1 MKTQNNDC
9 RARAKDVSR
18 SSTHTDELISNR
30 KAKQTVVALEVADH
44 QLSAVTHSPFRAAF
58 DLRGDQQRRAYR
70 ESASGARATPDRRS
84 TTTSPTATL
93 IANRAP
99 QGLGKIMANLE
110 ALAKVDAELGHK
122 ARVQLEGQLKERG
135 AELPPIRSI
144 RLFEIDSDIGAAI
157 MPEAIELATAGLR
170 RVGIEPV
177 FVIDDDLDEI
187 GLESDQISETY
198 RQHHEAK
205 GLPEWSWVGVVGRLY
220 AGNRGWATMGKDL
233 ATISSDSWVNAPAQ
247 FKAMKQAQILLH
259 ELGHT
264 FGLRHEPKDPSYTH
278 SNESCV
284 MAHGT
289 PEDPK
294 NTPVCYCPGCAGHLN
309 HDVAELEH
317 QE

>member
-1 MKTQNNDC
+1 MKTHNNGP
-9 RARAKDVSR
+9 RARIKDVSR
-18 SSTHTDELISNR
+18 SSTHTDELISKR
-30 KAKQTVVALEVADH
+30 KAKQAVVVLEAACDH
-44 QLSAVTHSPFRAAF
+44 VSDMAHAPFRAAF
-58 DLRGDQQRRAYR
+58 DLRGDQQRRAYPER
-70 ESASGARATPDRRS
+70 ASATRATPVRRS
-84 TTTSPTATL
+84 STASPTATL

-99 QGLGKIMANLE
+99 QGLGKIVANLE
-110 ALAKVDAELGHK
+110 ALAKVDPELGHK
-122 ARVQLEGQLKERG
+122 ARVQLEGQLKVRRPD
-135 AELPPIRSI
+135 LPPIRSI

-157 MPEAIELATAGLR
+157 IPEALELATAGLR

-177 FVIDDDLDEI
+177 FVIDDELDEI
-187 GLESDQISETY
+187 GLASEQISDTY
-198 RQHHEAK
+198 RKHHEAK

-264 FGLRHEPKDPSYTH
+264 FGLRHEPMDPSYTH
-278 SNESCV
+278 NNESCV

-294 NTPVCYCPGCAGHLN
+294 NTPVCYCPGCEGHLN
-309 HDVAELEH
+309 PDVAELEH

>member
-1 MKTQNNDC
+1 MKRQINSS
-9 RARAKDVSR
+9 RARVKDVSR
-18 SSTHTDELISNR
+18 SSAHTDELISDR
-30 KAKQTVVALEVADH
+30 KAKQAVVALEAADDRV
-44 QLSAVTHSPFRAAF
+44 SAVAHAPFRAAF
-58 DLRGDQQRRAYR
+58 DLRGDQQPRAYPG
-70 ESASGARATPDRRS
+70 SASGSSATPDRRS
-84 TTTSPTATL
+84 SSTSPTATL
-93 IANRAP
+93 IANLAP
-99 QGLGKIMANLE
+99 QGLGKIMANLK
-110 ALAKVDAELGHK
+110 ALAKIDAELGHQ

-177 FVIDDDLDEI
+177 FIIDDELDEI
-187 GLESDQISETY
+187 GLASDQISDTY

-205 GLPEWSWVGVVGRLY
+205 GLPEWSWVGVVGKLY

-264 FGLRHEPKDPSYTH
+264 FGLRHEPMDPSYTH

-294 NTPVCYCPGCAGHLN
+294 NTPVCYCPGCEGHLN
-309 HDVAELEH
+309 PDVAELEH